1 MFDNE
6 ESVVVNES
14 CCGVVG
20 GVEGGGE
27 GGCTPAVKA
36 SFVKEFGL
44 TN

>member
-14 CCGVVG
+14 CCGVWGVAG
-20 GVEGGGE
+20 GWR
-27 GGCTPAVKA
+27 GGCTAAVKA

>member
-20 GVEGGGE
+20 GARGAER
-27 GGCTPAVKA
+27 GCTAAVKA